1 MMTIEIEGHAINIMV
16 MDMVIGIKEQV
27 SKNSDGSYTIFLNAR
42 YSHDALMKA
51 YDHALDH
58 IRRSDWE
65 REDVQQ
71 IEAEAHK
78 LIRREVS
85 EELKRIRRRLRR
97 YERKYAGMTPAQI
110 WLHNDKVI
118 DEYER
123 RKAEP

>member
-42 YSHDALMKA
+42 YSHEALMKA

-65 REDVQQ
+65 MSSR
-71 IEAEAHK
+71 
-78 LIRREVS
+78 S
-85 EELKRIRRRLRR
+85 RRRPTSSSGAMCPRS
-97 YERKYAGMTPAQI
+97 
-110 WLHNDKVI
+110 
-118 DEYER
+118 
-123 RKAEP
+123 